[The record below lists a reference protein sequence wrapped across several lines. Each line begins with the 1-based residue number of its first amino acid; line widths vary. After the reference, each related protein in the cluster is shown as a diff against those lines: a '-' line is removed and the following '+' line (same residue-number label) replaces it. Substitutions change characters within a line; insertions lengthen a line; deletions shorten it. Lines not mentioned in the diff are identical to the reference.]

1 MNNHNLKVVRL
12 GVSINTIDTI
22 DTIDTNNKI
31 DTIGIY
37 TSDVKAKSVSSSRSL
52 ERTETKTLDFI
63 SDETSIV
70 KCQEKSGIG
79 GRPAIKDYESELAE
93 QQHHTFSDITY
104 AKISIFEKKDTYEL
118 MLQFRDET
126 MTLGKLVKAA
136 FSMTVNT
143 KDFRGNLNK
152 RWGPGTS
159 DREPYATLVKGLRTG
174 ELEYIGKG
182 RRVKPP
188 GVKSQKL
195 GTSIPSSVAYIS
207 TNTDQGGMRV
217 GISHLGFEWKWWFV
231 EAELKNPNKHNMIAS
246 KQYRRSIE
254 YGY

>member
-79 GRPAIKDYESELAE
+79 GRPA
-93 QQHHTFSDITY
+93 
-104 AKISIFEKKDTYEL
+104 